1 MNDDVLDEGADEPG
15 SEVDMEEVE
24 SCDRGEGRGG
34 MAMCMSVRCIVSSPV
49 RFLSEVLSYGLRLR
63 MVADSPC
70 KLCQSMRGDACFP
83 RLLISIEQKYLVGP
97 CQTQPPLL
105 IIRSTEIALHCKD
118 ATS

>member
-15 SEVDMEEVE
+15 SEVNMEEVE
-24 SCDRGEGRGG
+24 SCDRGERRGG

-49 RFLSEVLSYGLRLR
+49 RFLKEVLSYGLRLG
-63 MVADSPC
+63 MEAC
-70 KLCQSMRGDACFP
+70 KLCQSIRGDACFP

-105 IIRSTEIALHCKD
+105 IIRSTEIALHSKD
-118 ATS
+118 ATI